1 MSESPPSATHKNRYD
16 PLQVELPLFDGPLD
30 LLLHLVR
37 QRKLDINALKLSEIT
52 EPYLSYVEQ
61 MAEIDLD
68 RAGEFLTIAAQLIL
82 IKSRTLLPKELAAEE
97 EDDPESLEEMLLLRL
112 QQYQQIKEAA
122 SDIARRDM
130 LGREVF
136 PRQAP
141 RETDSQLDTDPVFEE
156 VTLYGLIEAFREVLS
171 RSEQQAALHII
182 PDQTRIEDRLHQLV
196 ETLAAKRSVY
206 FHDLF
211 PAGALRDD
219 IILTFISILELVRMR
234 AIRIAQTR
242 PQGEIYCEVTEE
254 FESGDAH
261 WEQRVMR
268 SLLGK
273 EPAEEAPVIDSPPD
287 SRLDHE
293 HS

>member
-1 MSESPPSATHKNRYD
+1 MSELPTSATHSDRYD

-37 QRKLDINALKLSEIT
+37 QRKLDINALKLSDLT
-52 EPYLSYVEQ
+52 EPYLSYIEQ

-68 RAGEFLTIAAQLIL
+68 RASEFLTIAAQLIL
-82 IKSRTLLPKELAAEE
+82 IKSRTLLPKELAAEDE
-97 EDDPESLEEMLLLRL
+97 EDPETLEELLLLRL

-130 LGREVF
+130 LGREIF

-141 RETDSQLDTDPVFEE
+141 REPDSPGDTDPVFEE

-171 RSEQQAALHII
+171 RSEQQAALHVI
-182 PDQTRIEDRLHQLV
+182 PDKTRIEDRLHQLV
-196 ETLAAKRSVY
+196 ETLAAGRSVY

-211 PAGALRDD
+211 PAGALRDE

-234 AIRIAQTR
+234 AIRITQSR
-242 PQGEIYCEVTEE
+242 PQGDIYCVVTEE
-254 FESGDAH
+254 FEAGDGK
-261 WEQRVMR
+261 WEHRVMR
-268 SLLGK
+268 SLLGQ
-273 EPAEEAPVIDSPPD
+273 EPDDRDA
-287 SRLDHE
+287 LD
-293 HS
+293 